1 MPILDLHAH
10 APTSGA
16 IRGRIFGELPP
27 DRGRGSTAAERQR
40 YEQEAEQQASAKL
53 SGAKR
58 TSNRSGGEI
67 KYPITKEDRV
77 HALGVKEGYVGSFE
91 AARRLHP
98 AVVAAGWVYLSTV
111 ELTWDQFFDK
121 LKDYARFNDPFF
133 LRAISDVPGRPPQ
146 GYGGTW
152 LKVESK
158 PGEWYKLGRSQETPD
173 AQEARIIH
181 AIDRAKDGL
190 RNGLDEDPLL
200 TEEGVQVAPNTKMTD
215 IAEDWFRTLAGRLT
229 DTSFYTDADGGTAA
243 SMGVVCGGAFEMF
256 VEAMLAAR
264 DRTEYPDDY
273 FFDDEDWR
281 YLYDYGYAE
290 EGGNLAEGFTYPEI
304 FQRLWVRDQ
313 TTTEGGKR
321 ETVEGSELAVYQAEQ
336 KQRLQRLEAWE
347 KRKAGDYTLHDQGE
361 RGGLQYVRQVPRDDY
376 NKNYIGRKLKPKTY
390 VEESEGEGE
399 EAEEEVV
406 SAEENTDDEEA
417 KEGSKHST
425 VYPWGPWTKSHNY
438 ARRSDGGRAMRTRE
452 GQAYRPGFAPG
463 GEGGETRVVP
473 PEEVIQLREEE
484 YELQRQLRWLEAE
497 LENRQRELHAE
508 TNRRDKDLRTFAEDE
523 DEAETRARW
532 FVHIER
538 AAARVHDARRLLGV
552 YRQEWERFQAR
563 ARAAIHGWT
572 PSEWKKALPPRKD
585 GLPPKPIDYDK
596 SDDDDD
602 DSGGGDVPRRRLDDP
617 TKRWGESG
625 QYWFM
630 RHPQPRAGDDGKTL
644 PFLPKAARPPPADP
658 GQPMRP
664 REERWATVRRSQV
677 LSEDWRG
684 KFKPQPRAAVRPN
697 DAPPAGSPPETSDF
711 DEAAYATA
719 EARRQGLI
727 TWQQQDEYTA
737 FSALMLSEFKR
748 EGLTFA
754 SLSEK
759 LSEIHKRWGDQ
770 QYRAMLDR
778 WRGPTASDGSWV
790 DRDGELHPGPPPRK
804 EAAAPFGK
812 RDARRMYAEAIE
824 KVQRAEA
831 ASEQARRDAEEAM
844 RKAEMAQR
852 VDGSRLD
859 PHRVNGDA
867 AYAAEQAVEHEFIEE
882 KDRSAFTAFSVLM
895 LYQFESEGRAF
906 FGEPSEKLNEIGRR
920 WREAR
925 YRAMLAPW
933 QLAMR
938 EVREARERKKAAD
951 AAAERAR
958 QEAERW
964 WKWGY

>member
-1 MPILDLHAH
+1 M
-10 APTSGA
+10 
-16 IRGRIFGELPP
+16 
-27 DRGRGSTAAERQR
+27 
-40 YEQEAEQQASAKL
+40 
-53 SGAKR
+53 
-58 TSNRSGGEI
+58 
-67 KYPITKEDRV
+67 
-77 HALGVKEGYVGSFE
+77 KEGYVGSFE

-98 AVVAAGWVYLSTV
+98 AVVGAGWAYLSTV
-111 ELTWDQFFDK
+111 ELTWDEFFDK

-133 LRAISDVPGRPPQ
+133 LRAISDVPGKPPQ

-152 LKVESK
+152 LKVESN
-158 PGEWYKLGRSQETPD
+158 PGEWYKLGRSQETPPQ
-173 AQEARIIH
+173 QEARIVN

-190 RNGLDEDPLL
+190 RNDLETEEGEKLPLL
-200 TEEGVQVAPNTKMTD
+200 TEEGEQVAPNTKMTD
-215 IAEDWFRTLAGRLT
+215 IAEDWFWTLASRLT
-229 DTSFYTDADGGTAA
+229 DTRFYTDADGRTAA

-256 VEAMLAAR
+256 VEDMLAKR
-264 DRTEYPDDY
+264 DKTEYPDDG
-273 FFDDEDWR
+273 FFNDENWK
-281 YLYDYGYAE
+281 YLHDYGYTD
-290 EGGNLAEGFTYPEI
+290 GPNLAEGFGYPEI

-313 TTTEGGKR
+313 TTTESGKR
-321 ETVEGSELAVYQAEQ
+321 ETVEGSDLAKYQAEQ
-336 KQRLQRLEAWE
+336 RQRLKVLEAWE
-347 KRKAGDYTLHDQGE
+347 KRKAGDYTLRDQGE
-361 RGGLQYVRQVPRDDY
+361 RGSLPSIRKVPRDDY
-376 NKNYIGRKLKPKTY
+376 NKNYIGRALKPKTY

-406 SAEENTDDEEA
+406 SAEDTDDEEA

-425 VYPWGPWTKSHNY
+425 VYQWGPWTKSHNY

-484 YELQRQLRWLEAE
+484 YELQRWLRWLEAE

-532 FVHIER
+532 FLHIER

-563 ARAAIHGWT
+563 ARAAIHGWK
-572 PSEWKKALPPRKD
+572 PSGWKAALPPRKD

-596 SDDDDD
+596 SDDEDDGG
-602 DSGGGDVPRRRLDDP
+602 GGGDGPRRRLDDP

-625 QYWFM
+625 EYWFM
-630 RHPQPRAGDDGKTL
+630 RHPQPRAGDDGKDS
-644 PFLPKAARPPPADP
+644 PFLPKAARPPPVDQRK
-658 GQPMRP
+658 QPMRS

-677 LSEDWRG
+677 LSEEVRG
-684 KFKPQPRAAVRPN
+684 KFKPQPRAAVMPN

-719 EARRQGLI
+719 EALRQEWI
-727 TWQQQDEYTA
+727 TWQQQTEYTA
-737 FSALMLSEFKR
+737 FSARMLSEFKR

-754 SLSEK
+754 SLSAK
-759 LSEIHKRWGDQ
+759 LSEIHKRWGEQ
-770 QYRAMLDR
+770 EHRAMLDR

-790 DRDGELHPGPPPRK
+790 DRDGELHPGPPPPPRRK
-804 EAAAPFGK
+804 EAAAPFG
-812 RDARRMYAEAIE
+812 RDDARRMYAEAME
-824 KVQRAEA
+824 KVQRAQA
-831 ASEQARRDAEEAM
+831 ASEQAQRDAEEAM
-844 RKAEMAQR
+844 REAEKAQR
-852 VDGSRLD
+852 VDGSQLY
-859 PHRVNGDA
+859 PHAVDGMA
-867 AYAAEQAVEHEFIEE
+867 AYAAAEALRQEWITWQQQDEY
-882 KDRSAFTAFSVLM
+882 TAFSVLM
-895 LYQFESEGRAF
+895 LYQFEREGRASF
-906 FGEPSEKLNEIGRR
+906 ILSEKLSEIGRR

-933 QLAMR
+933 QRAMR

-951 AAAERAR
+951 AAAEQAR